1 MQEIMVDLSVTYAGL
16 KLKSPI
22 IVSSSGL
29 TNSVS
34 RIEKIAKSGAGAVV
48 LKSLF
53 EEQIQ
58 FEISEMEA
66 GSDYPEAGDY
76 LKTYA
81 RENSINDY
89 LKLITEAKSAV
100 DIPIIASVNC
110 HSSDEWIDFTV
121 RMEEAGAD
129 AIELNIFYLANDKTK
144 DPREYESVYLDIVA
158 AVKKKVSVPIMVKLG
173 SHFTN
178 LTWMVDQLYQ
188 RGAAAVVLF
197 NRFYAPDISIE
208 ELSMGSAEIF
218 STPAEIRN
226 SLRWVGILSS
236 EVDKINIA
244 ASTGVHSAAGAVK
257 QLLAGA
263 TVVQVCSVL
272 YKNGVQYL
280 GRMTTELKNWMEK
293 KQYRSIE
300 EFRGKMNYANIN
312 KPEEY
317 ERAQFMKYFSN
328 HN

>member
-1 MQEIMVDLSVTYAGL
+1 MIDLSVDYVGL

-34 RIEKIAKSGAGAVV
+34 RIEKIASEGAGAIV

-58 FEISEMEA
+58 YEIGEMES

-81 RENSINDY
+81 REHSVENY
-89 LKLITEAKSAV
+89 LKLISEAKDAV
-100 DIPIIASVNC
+100 DIPVIASVNC
-110 HSSDEWIDFTV
+110 YTSDEWVDFTV
-121 RMEEAGAD
+121 RMEESGAD
-129 AIELNIFYLANDKTK
+129 AIELNIFYLANDKKK
-144 DPREYESVYLDIVA
+144 DPRDFEQVYLDIVSS
-158 AVKKKVSVPIMVKLG
+158 VKSKVSIPVIVKLG

-188 RGAAAVVLF
+188 RGASAVVLF
-197 NRFYAPDISIE
+197 NRFYAPDINTDDLSI
-208 ELSMGSAEIF
+208 GAADIF

-226 SLRWVGILSS
+226 ALRWVGIISA
-236 EVDKINIA
+236 EVDKIQIA
-244 ASTGVHSAAGAVK
+244 ASTGVHSASDVVK

-263 TVVQVCSVL
+263 EVVQVCSVL

-280 GRMTTELKNWMEK
+280 GRMNADLKAWMEK
-293 KQYRSIE
+293 KQYRSID
-300 EFRGKMNYANIN
+300 EFRGKMNYANLED
-312 KPEEY
+312 PAAY
-317 ERAQFMKYFSN
+317 ERAQFIKYFSK
-328 HN
+328 HQ

>member
-1 MQEIMVDLSVTYAGL
+1 MVDLSVKYAGL
-16 KLKSPI
+16 NLKSPI
-22 IVSSSGL
+22 VVSSSGL
-29 TNSVS
+29 TNSVE
-34 RIEKIAKSGAGAVV
+34 RIEKIASSGAGAVV

-81 RENSINDY
+81 RENSIKNY
-89 LKLITEAKSAV
+89 LQLITETKSAI
-100 DIPIIASVNC
+100 DIPVIASVNC
-110 HSSDEWIDFTV
+110 HTSNEWIDFTA

-129 AIELNIFYLANDKTK
+129 AIELNIFYLANDKKK
-144 DPREYESVYLDIVA
+144 DPREYETVYLDILT
-158 AVKKKVSVPIMVKLG
+158 AVKSKVSIPVMVKLG

-197 NRFYAPDISIE
+197 NRFYAPDISIDD
-208 ELSMGSAEIF
+208 LTMGSSEIF

-236 EVDKINIA
+236 EVNKIDIA
-244 ASTGVHSAAGAVK
+244 ASTGVHSASGAVK

-272 YKNGVQYL
+272 YKNGVQYINN
-280 GRMTTELKNWMEK
+280 MNSELKAWMEK
-293 KQYRSIE
+293 KQYRSID
-300 EFRGKMNYANIN
+300 EFRGKMNYSNIEN
-312 KPEEY
+312 PEEY
-317 ERAQFMKYFSN
+317 ERAQFIKYFSN
-328 HN
+328 HQ